1 VLWGFISLPIG
12 NGLSREQEA
21 EADLYGINAS
31 QEPLGLA
38 DFMIRDA
45 DAHKLDPS
53 PIEEWLF
60 YDHPSARN
68 RIFTAMR
75 WRAEHLDGK

>member
-1 VLWGFISLPIG
+1 MVPRNVEMRRSH
-12 NGLSREQEA
+12 EA

-31 QEPLGLA
+31 QEPFGLA

-45 DAHKLDPS
+45 DARKLDPS

-60 YDHPSARN
+60 YDHPGPRN

-75 WRAEHLDGK
+75 